1 MSDDRAEIKTYSCK
15 ECSNRSTPICI
26 ECMYVNT
33 PRGIIKKPTF
43 YVSDGSNVDFERN
56 RHPAEGERLNELR
69 KILIEKLMRREP
81 ILVSMVLDY
90 NVCASKDRSKEVKKN
105 AENED
110 ISGV

>member
-1 MSDDRAEIKTYSCK
+1 MLISSATDILQR
-15 ECSNRSTPICI
+15 
-26 ECMYVNT
+26 
-33 PRGIIKKPTF
+33 
-43 YVSDGSNVDFERN
+43 
-56 RHPAEGERLNELR
+56 ERLNELR